1 MVFYYEIKS
10 KLINQ
15 YDGSIYEGEKIADI
29 YIGKDKNENEVLLKY
44 ALPYDVW
51 FKVDIT
57 NSKSAHVYLRTVEEV
72 KSYRDLPVQAVNEC
86 AQLALSFSST
96 GCPKEGVKVSFTWV
110 SNLKKTSDMEVGA
123 VSFKNE
129 ALLNSLHLAK
139 IRGDVIQKLNLTKSE

>member
-1 MVFYYEIKS
+1 M
-10 KLINQ
+10 
-15 YDGSIYEGEKIADI
+15 
-29 YIGKDKNENEVLLKY
+29 
-44 ALPYDVW
+44 
-51 FKVDIT
+51 
-57 NSKSAHVYLRTVEEV
+57 
-72 KSYRDLPVQAVNEC
+72 PVQAVNEC